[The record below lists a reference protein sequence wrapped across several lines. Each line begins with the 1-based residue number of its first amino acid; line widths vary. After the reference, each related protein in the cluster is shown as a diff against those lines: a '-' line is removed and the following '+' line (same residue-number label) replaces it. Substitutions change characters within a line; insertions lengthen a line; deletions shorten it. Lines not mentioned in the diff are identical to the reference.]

1 MFVLCF
7 LSLHRSHKPVTF
19 YIDGTKSQMLRM
31 VRDLAEAVNGG
42 IILQDDITVK
52 LIDDY
57 LALVEC
63 ADVNMLMR
71 CAGSRFS
78 DFAVPQCSYA
88 YLNMEPKLWEE
99 LSFWNWIWAFLMY
112 QLHWPAIEAVKK
124 RHDASVYD
132 RNFGGNPSQVLR
144 QRKFMMQVQMS
155 KMASVDAIV
164 GVHVNPE
171 TRSPSS
177 TLVFGPEQRACK
189 SALGKR
195 LAEGESSLAL

>member
-1 MFVLCF
+1 
-7 LSLHRSHKPVTF
+7 
-19 YIDGTKSQMLRM
+19 MLRM

-112 QLHWPAIEAVKK
+112 QLHWPAIEVK
-124 RHDASVYD
+124 
-132 RNFGGNPSQVLR
+132 
-144 QRKFMMQVQMS
+144 
-155 KMASVDAIV
+155 
-164 GVHVNPE
+164 
-171 TRSPSS
+171 T
-177 TLVFGPEQRACK
+177 
-189 SALGKR
+189 
-195 LAEGESSLAL
+195 